1 MPCSKL
7 VSYKLKL
14 AMRVLVEV
22 RGVEP
27 LSETASPKLLRVY
40 YAFNLGQSTLT
51 HELIFN
57 HPFDSAPLSERAEP
71 P

>member
-1 MPCSKL
+1 MYQPDVHAVSEQVSQCSKL

-27 LSETASPKLLRVY
+27 LSEMESTRLLRV
-40 YAFNLGQSTLT
+40 
-51 HELIFN
+51 
-57 HPFDSAPLSERAEP
+57 
-71 P
+71 